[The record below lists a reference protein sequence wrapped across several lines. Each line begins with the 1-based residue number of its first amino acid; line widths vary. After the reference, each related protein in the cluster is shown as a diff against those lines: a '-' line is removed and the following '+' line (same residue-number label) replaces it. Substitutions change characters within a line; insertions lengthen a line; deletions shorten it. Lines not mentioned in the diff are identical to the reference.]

1 MTTETA
7 GAAGRRKAEAPAAQV
22 ASSTWPSARVAYY
35 TAFVLIL
42 STACSQL
49 DIVIVQYLGPYI
61 EHDLHLTDYNF
72 SLMVGLSFGL
82 FYTAVGVPIAW
93 FLDRFSR
100 KRLLALAITVWSIGT
115 ALCGV
120 AQNYTQLFLARF
132 LVGAGEAVNGPA
144 AYSITADLFP
154 RERMP
159 RGVAILQI
167 GSVLGPGLATLI
179 SVFALKSFAEI
190 RPIPVPFG
198 VIHGWQLIFM
208 VVGLPGVVI
217 ALLMLTTMP
226 EPKRQTIQD
235 QVAGFT
241 ETPRTLLGGLISV
254 FQDYGL
260 ALAYILRQW
269 KVFGPMF
276 LSLLIGS
283 LGTGAIAFGPIFYMR
298 NFGWKP
304 AQLAQLNLIP
314 SFILM
319 PIGLVIG
326 VWIAEQLQ
334 KRGRS
339 DAALMTQII
348 SRLIALP
355 ALLYPLMP
363 NPWLA
368 WGLGTLT
375 LFSIG
380 IGGPAQNAAF
390 QIVTPTELR
399 GKMTALYLF
408 IYSVVGVALAP
419 VVIGFISTKIVG
431 EANIKWAIFV
441 PTVIFGPISLLIT
454 WLGLKPYGRE
464 VERLKALE
472 GQAARSRP
480 ASRGSSPWR
489 TI

>member
-1 MTTETA
+1 MTVETA
-7 GAAGRRKAEAPAAQV
+7 GAAAPRKAKARPDEAAAGSAWPA
-22 ASSTWPSARVAYY
+22 ARVAYY
-35 TAFVLIL
+35 TMFVLIL
-42 STACSQL
+42 STTCSQL
-49 DIVIVQYLGPYI
+49 DVAIVPYLGHAI
-61 EHDLHLTDYNF
+61 EQDLHLTDYNF
-72 SLMVGLSFGL
+72 SLLVGLSFGL
-82 FYTAVGVPIAW
+82 FYTAVGIPIAW

-100 KRLLALAITVWSIGT
+100 KHLLALAITVWSIGT

-120 AQNYTQLFLARF
+120 AQSYAQLFLARF

-167 GSVLGPGLATLI
+167 GSVGGPAISTLI
-179 SVFALKSFAEI
+179 SFFVLAAFLHMA
-190 RPIPVPFG
+190 PIKVPFG
-198 VIHGWQLIFM
+198 VIHGWQLILM
-208 VVGLPGVVI
+208 IVGLPGVLI
-217 ALLMLTTMP
+217 ALLMLWTMP
-226 EPKRQTIQD
+226 EPARRTIQG
-235 QVAGFT
+235 QVSGFT
-241 ETPRTLLGGLISV
+241 QTPTTFLGGVISM
-254 FQDYGL
+254 FQDYGM
-260 ALAYILRQW
+260 ALAYILQQW

-276 LSLLIGS
+276 LSLLVGS
-283 LGTGAIAFGPIFYMR
+283 LGTGAIAFAPIFYQR
-298 NFGWKP
+298 NFGWGP
-304 AQLAQLNLIP
+304 AQLAGLNLIP
-314 SFILM
+314 SFVLM

-355 ALLYPLMP
+355 ALLFPLMP
-363 NPWLA
+363 TPWLA

-380 IGGPAQNAAF
+380 IGGPSMNAAF

-431 EANIKWAIFV
+431 EANIRWAIFL
-441 PTVIFGPISLLIT
+441 PTAIFGPISLLIT

-472 GQAARSRP
+472 GQTA
-480 ASRGSSPWR
+480 
-489 TI
+489 

>member
-1 MTTETA
+1 MTAEIA
-7 GAAGRRKAEAPAAQV
+7 GAAAPSKATASAADV
-22 ASSTWPSARVAYY
+22 AARSSWPPARVAYY
-35 TAFVLIL
+35 TLFVLIL
-42 STACSQL
+42 STTCSQL
-49 DIVIVQYLGPYI
+49 DIAIVPYLGPAI
-61 EHDLHLTDYNF
+61 KADLHLSDYAF

-100 KRLLALAITVWSIGT
+100 KRLLAAAITVWSIGT

-120 AQNYTQLFLARF
+120 AQTYTQLFLARF

-144 AYSITADLFP
+144 AYSMTADLFP

-159 RGVAILQI
+159 RAVAILQI
-167 GSVLGPGLATLI
+167 GSVAGPALTTLI
-179 SVFALKSFAEI
+179 SFFALTAFLHIK
-190 RPIPVPFG
+190 PIPVPFG
-198 VIHGWQLIFM
+198 VIHGWQLIFIL
-208 VVGLPGVVI
+208 VGLPGLLI

-226 EPKRQTIQD
+226 EPKRQTIAG

-241 ETPRTLLGGLISV
+241 ETPRSLLGGVISV

-260 ALAYILRQW
+260 ALLYILNHW

-276 LSLLIGS
+276 LSLLVGS
-283 LGTGAIAFGPIFYMR
+283 LGTGAIAFGPIFYQR
-298 NFGWKP
+298 NFGWGP
-304 AQLAQLNLIP
+304 AQLAGLNLIP

-319 PIGLVIG
+319 PLGLVIG
-326 VWIAEQLQ
+326 VMLAEYLQ

-339 DAALMTQII
+339 DAALLTQII

-355 ALLYPLMP
+355 ALLFPLMP
-363 NPWLA
+363 SPWLA
-368 WGLGTLT
+368 WGLSTLT

-380 IGGPAQNAAF
+380 IGGPSQNAAF

-431 EANIKWAIFV
+431 EANIKWAIFL
-441 PTVIFGPISLLIT
+441 PTVIFGPISLFIT
-454 WLGLKPYGRE
+454 WLGLRPYGRE

-472 GQAARSRP
+472 GQP
-480 ASRGSSPWR
+480 G
-489 TI
+489 